1 MNPIAE
7 TLCTE
12 CGLCCDGSLF
22 ADVELGGAREAARV
36 ELLGLRIE
44 DGDGDESALLL
55 QPCGALKERRC
66 MVYKHRPK
74 CCRTFEC
81 GLLQEVKRG
90 TISFE
95 DARGKVKRA
104 VAQVAEI
111 NALLGRGS
119 RKENF
124 SLKER
129 CQDFRTHTESA
140 VLETALTSL
149 EATIEE
155 TFLRGRA

>member
-1 MNPIAE
+1 MTPIAE
-7 TLCTE
+7 SLCTE

-36 ELLGLRIE
+36 ELMGLRTE
-44 DGDGDESALLL
+44 DGDKDENTLLL
-55 QPCGALKERRC
+55 QPCGALKDRRC
-66 MVYKHRPK
+66 TVYKHRPK

-90 TISFE
+90 RISFE
-95 DARGKVKRA
+95 EAREGIRRA
-104 VAQVAEI
+104 LAQVAEV
-111 NALLGRGS
+111 NALLGPRSG
-119 RKENF
+119 EGIF
-124 SLKER
+124 PLKER
-129 CQDFRTHTESA
+129 CQDFGTNTEPA
-140 VLETALTSL
+140 VLETALASL